1 MDINL
6 ILRIVSAAL
15 LGGIIGLEREYRAK
29 EAGFRTHFLV
39 GLGSALFMVV
49 SQYGFE
55 HILATQP
62 NVSLDPSRIASQ
74 VVSGIG
80 FIGAGTIIFQK
91 QVIRGLTTAAGLWA
105 TAAIGLACGASMY
118 VIAVAS
124 TVMVLACLETLNYTM
139 KRFGNRNINLTFTA
153 SDKKHIE
160 DFLNHLE
167 KEKIAIS
174 SYEINTEKSDTKTCC
189 NVNMDITIK
198 RAKANSYI
206 LSLTS
211 HFEGVTVK
219 NIE

>member
-39 GLGSALFMVV
+39 AMGSALFMVV
-49 SQYGFE
+49 SQFGFE
-55 HILATQP
+55 HILDTQP

-153 SDKKHIE
+153 SDKTHIQE
-160 DFLNHLE
+160 ILNHLDQ
-167 KEKIAIS
+167 EKITIN
-174 SYEINTEKSDTKTCC
+174 SYEIHHEKTGTGANY
-189 NVNMDITIK
+189 NVEMEITIK

>member
-1 MDINL
+1 
-6 ILRIVSAAL
+6 
-15 LGGIIGLEREYRAK
+15 
-29 EAGFRTHFLV
+29 
-39 GLGSALFMVV
+39 MVV

-153 SDKKHIE
+153 SDKTHIQE
-160 DFLNHLE
+160 ILNHLDQ
-167 KEKIAIS
+167 EKITIN
-174 SYEINTEKSDTKTCC
+174 SYEIHPEKTGTGANY
-189 NVNMDITIK
+189 NVEMEITIK
-198 RAKANSYI
+198 RAKANNHI
-206 LSLTS
+206 LSLIS

-219 NIE
+219 SIE

>member
-55 HILATQP
+55 RILATQP

-139 KRFGNRNINLTFTA
+139 KRFGNRNINLIFTA
-153 SDKKHIE
+153 SDKKRIQ
-160 DFLNHLE
+160 DILNHLDQ
-167 KEKIAIS
+167 EKITIN
-174 SYEINTEKSDTKTCC
+174 SYEIHPEKSGAGTGY
-189 NVNMDITIK
+189 NVEMEITIK
-198 RAKANSYI
+198 RAKANNHI
-206 LSLTS
+206 LSLIS

-219 NIE
+219 SFE